1 MRLLVSAIA
10 SRVLPAEPAMRM
22 AGKLLQRGP
31 AITLIHDRSQVG
43 GLRVFYRHWLAVRR
57 AGSKRAEMNIETE
70 QQLIALCLAL
80 IGGQDALS
88 AAERMIATRASAS
101 TFKQQDIE
109 AIRKAISGG
118 ADPLGEAF
126 SSIRSAAARRA
137 AGAVYTPVPIIRSM
151 MTWLVGQ
158 GAPARI
164 VDPGAGSGRFILA
177 AGKAFPDAQLVAVEM
192 DPMAALMLRANVRAH
207 GWTDRATVLVM
218 DYREVKLPRCAG
230 VTAFIGN
237 PPYVRH
243 HDIAEHWKAWY
254 ASAFADFGI
263 KASALAGLH
272 LHFFL
277 KTRLLAKAGDVGAFI
292 TSAEW
297 MDVNYG
303 SALRRLLLDELGGI
317 ALHVLEPT
325 VEAFPG
331 TATTAAITCFRV
343 GATTEPMR
351 MRSVDALERLNGLTI
366 GTDIPRERLH
376 AAPRWSIIVRPSA
389 PDTVGDIELGELFR
403 VHRGQVTG
411 ANDIWIAGEHAKA
424 LPDRVKLPAVTKARD
439 LIQAGAHLRSAEV
452 LRRVVDLPAD
462 LDDFSKDERRRIGAF
477 LSWAKRNGAD
487 QSYIAQHRKA
497 WWSVGL
503 KAPAPIL
510 CTYMARRPPQFTL
523 NACDARH
530 INIAH
535 GLYPRQP
542 LADAVM
548 DNLVT
553 WLNTNVNTGSGRTY
567 AGGLTKF
574 EPKEIERL
582 RIPSLKALLA

>member
-1 MRLLVSAIA
+1 MQSEA
-10 SRVLPAEPAMRM
+10 
-22 AGKLLQRGP
+22 
-31 AITLIHDRSQVG
+31 D
-43 GLRVFYRHWLAVRR
+43 
-57 AGSKRAEMNIETE
+57 
-70 QQLIALCLAL
+70 LIAAAVAL
-80 IGGQDALS
+80 LDGPGHLS
-88 AAERMIATRASAS
+88 PSERMIIKSASAS
-101 TFKQQDIE
+101 NVE
-109 AIRKAISGG
+109 ADRADELRKAILIG

-126 SSIRSAAARRA
+126 SLIRSADRRRTD
-137 AGAVYTPVPIIRSM
+137 GAVYTPATIVRSM
-151 MTWLVGQ
+151 TTWLSAQ
-158 GAPARI
+158 GTPVRI
-164 VDPGAGSGRFILA
+164 VDPGAGSGRFILS
-177 AGKAFPDAQLVAVEM
+177 AGEAFPDAQLVAVEM
-192 DPMAALMLRANVRAH
+192 DPLAALMLRANLSVR
-207 GWTDRATVLVM
+207 GWTDRATVLVK

-230 VTAFIGN
+230 MTAFIGN

-243 HDIAEHWKAWY
+243 HDIAEDWKAWY
-254 ASAFADFGI
+254 AATFAKFGI

-277 KTRLLAKAGDVGAFI
+277 QTRLLAKAGDVGAFI

-331 TATTAAITCFRV
+331 TATTAAITCFRI
-343 GATTEPMR
+343 GETAEPVR
-351 MRSVDALERLNGLTI
+351 VRSVGELERLNGLAK
-366 GTDIPRERLH
+366 GTDIPREQLH
-376 AAPRWSIIVRPSA
+376 AAPRWSIIIRPFEPA
-389 PDTVGDIELGELFR
+389 MVGEIELGELFR

-411 ANDIWIAGEHAKA
+411 ANDIWIAGEHAKG

-439 LIQAGAHLRSAEV
+439 LIEAGAHLHSAEV
-452 LRRVVDLPAD
+452 LRRVIDLPAD
-462 LDDFSKDERRRIGAF
+462 LDDFTKEERRRISAF
-477 LSWAKRNGAD
+477 LSWAKLNGAD

-542 LADAVM
+542 LADDVM
-548 DNLVT
+548 ARLVT
-553 WLNTNVNTGSGRTY
+553 WLNQNISRGSGRTY

-582 RIPSLKALLA
+582 RIPSLETLLA

>member
-1 MRLLVSAIA
+1 MTMQTERD
-10 SRVLPAEPAMRM
+10 
-22 AGKLLQRGP
+22 
-31 AITLIHDRSQVG
+31 LIS
-43 GLRVFYRHWLAVRR
+43 
-57 AGSKRAEMNIETE
+57 M
-70 QQLIALCLAL
+70 CLAL
-80 IGGQDALS
+80 IVDGLESLSTVERKLVKVTQASVSSVGRREADAV
-88 AAERMIATRASAS
+88 
-101 TFKQQDIE
+101 
-109 AIRKAISGG
+109 RKAILRG
-118 ADPLGEAF
+118 ADPLGDAF
-126 SSIRSAAARRA
+126 SAIRSPQDRRS
-137 AGAVYTPVPIIRSM
+137 AGAVYTPHAIVRSM
-151 MTWLVGQ
+151 MTWLSNQ
-158 GAPARI
+158 GKPARI

-177 AGKAFPDAQLVAVEM
+177 AGEAFPDAHLVAVEM
-192 DPMAALMLRANVRAH
+192 DPLAALMLRANLYVR
-207 GWTDRATVLVM
+207 GWSERSAVLVK
-218 DYREVKLPRCAG
+218 DYREVRLPRCAG
-230 VTAFIGN
+230 ITAFIGN

-243 HDIAEHWKAWY
+243 HDIGADWKDWY
-254 ASAFADFGI
+254 ASRFAGLGI

-277 KTRLLAKAGDVGAFI
+277 QTRLLAKKGDVGAFI

-325 VEAFPG
+325 IEAFPG
-331 TATTAAITCFRV
+331 TATTAAITCFQVGETDKPVRV
-343 GATTEPMR
+343 
-351 MRSVDALERLNGLTI
+351 RSVTELARLNGLTKGI
-366 GTDIPRERLH
+366 DVPREQLQ
-376 AAPRWSIIVRPSA
+376 AAARWSIIVRPSKPTA
-389 PDTVGDIELGELFR
+389 PGEIELGELFR

-411 ANDIWIAGEHAKA
+411 ANSIWIAGEHARG

-439 LIQAGAHLRSAEV
+439 LIEAGAHLRSSEV
-452 LRRVVDLPAD
+452 LRRVIDLPPD
-462 LDDFSKDERRRIGAF
+462 LDDFTSEERRRISAF
-477 LSWAKRNGAD
+477 LSWAKTQGAD

-535 GLYPRQP
+535 GLYPREP
-542 LADAVM
+542 LAVSTLPR
-548 DNLVT
+548 LVQ
-553 WLNTNVNTGSGRTY
+553 WLNENINTGSGRTY

-582 RIPSLKALLA
+582 RVPSLEFLTA

>member
-1 MRLLVSAIA
+1 MQSEA
-10 SRVLPAEPAMRM
+10 
-22 AGKLLQRGP
+22 
-31 AITLIHDRSQVG
+31 D
-43 GLRVFYRHWLAVRR
+43 
-57 AGSKRAEMNIETE
+57 
-70 QQLIALCLAL
+70 LIAAAVTLLE
-80 IGGQDALS
+80 GPGHLS
-88 AAERMIATRASAS
+88 PSERRIIKSASAS
-101 TFKQQDIE
+101 NVE
-109 AIRKAISGG
+109 ADRTDGLRKAILSG

-126 SSIRSAAARRA
+126 SLIRSADRRRA
-137 AGAVYTPVPIIRSM
+137 DGAVYTPATIVRSM
-151 MTWLVGQ
+151 TTWLSAQ
-158 GAPARI
+158 GTPVRI

-177 AGKAFPDAQLVAVEM
+177 AGEAFPDAQLVAVEM
-192 DPMAALMLRANVRAH
+192 DPLAALMLRANLSVR
-207 GWTDRATVLVM
+207 GWTDRATVLVK

-230 VTAFIGN
+230 MTAFIGN

-243 HDIAEHWKAWY
+243 HDIAEDWKAWY
-254 ASAFADFGI
+254 AATFAKFGI

-277 KTRLLAKAGDVGAFI
+277 QTRLLAKAGDVGAFI

-303 SALRRLLLDELGGI
+303 SALRQLLLDELGGI

-343 GATTEPMR
+343 GETAEPVR
-351 MRSVDALERLNGLTI
+351 VRSVGELERLNGLAK
-366 GTDIPRERLH
+366 GADIPREQLH
-376 AAPRWSIIVRPSA
+376 AAPRWSIIIRPSA
-389 PDTVGDIELGELFR
+389 PATAGDIELGELFR

-411 ANDIWIAGEHAKA
+411 ANDIWIAGEHAKG
-424 LPDRVKLPAVTKARD
+424 LPDRVKLPSVTKAKD
-439 LIQAGAHLRSAEV
+439 LIQAGAHLHSTEV
-452 LRRVVDLPAD
+452 LRRVIDLPAE
-462 LDDFSKDERRRIGAF
+462 LDDFTKEERRRISAF
-477 LSWAKRNGAD
+477 LSWAKLNGAD

-542 LADAVM
+542 LADGTMAR
-548 DNLVT
+548 LVT
-553 WLNTNVNTGSGRTY
+553 WLNQNISRGSGRTY

-582 RIPSLKALLA
+582 RIPSLETLLA

>member
-1 MRLLVSAIA
+1 MQSEA
-10 SRVLPAEPAMRM
+10 
-22 AGKLLQRGP
+22 
-31 AITLIHDRSQVG
+31 D
-43 GLRVFYRHWLAVRR
+43 
-57 AGSKRAEMNIETE
+57 
-70 QQLIALCLAL
+70 LIAACVAL
-80 IGGQDALS
+80 IGGQGKLS
-88 AAERMIATRASAS
+88 PAERQVVKVALATMSYTS
-101 TFKQQDIE
+101 DVDT
-109 AIRKAISGG
+109 IRRSILRG
-118 ADPLGEAF
+118 ADPLGDAF
-126 SSIRSAAARRA
+126 SRVRSADRRRTD
-137 AGAVYTPVPIIRSM
+137 GAVYTPAPIVRSM
-151 MTWLVGQ
+151 MTWLAAQ
-158 GAPARI
+158 GTPQRI
-164 VDPGAGSGRFILA
+164 VDPGAGSGRFTLA
-177 AGKAFPDAQLVAVEM
+177 AGEAFPDAQLVAVEM
-192 DPMAALMLRANVRAH
+192 DPLAALMLRANLSAR
-207 GWTDRATVLVM
+207 GWTDRATVLVK

-230 VTAFIGN
+230 MTAFIGN

-243 HDIAEHWKAWY
+243 HDIGADWKAWY
-254 ASAFADFGI
+254 ASNFAGFGI
-263 KASALAGLH
+263 KASTLAGLH

-277 KTRLLAKAGDVGAFI
+277 QTRLLAKAGDVGTFI

-325 VEAFPG
+325 IEAFPG

-343 GATTEPMR
+343 GETVDPLR
-351 MRSVDALERLNGLTI
+351 VRSVDELERLNGLSK

-376 AAPRWSIIVRPSA
+376 AAPRWSIIVRPSEQA
-389 PDTVGDIELGELFR
+389 AAGEIEIGELFR

-411 ANDIWIAGEHAKA
+411 ANDIWIAGQHAKV
-424 LPDRVKLPAVTKARD
+424 LPDRVKLPAVTKAKD
-439 LIQAGAHLRSAEV
+439 LIQAGAHLQSSEV
-452 LRRVVDLPAD
+452 LRRVVDLPAE
-462 LDDFSKDERRRIGAF
+462 LDEFTKDERRRIAAF
-477 LSWAKRNGAD
+477 LSWAKLNGAD

-530 INIAH
+530 INVAH

-542 LADAVM
+542 LDDSVM
-548 DNLVT
+548 ARLVM
-553 WLNTNVNTGSGRTY
+553 WLNKNIKTGSGRTY

-582 RIPSLKALLA
+582 RIPSLEALPA

>member
-1 MRLLVSAIA
+1 MTMQTERD
-10 SRVLPAEPAMRM
+10 
-22 AGKLLQRGP
+22 
-31 AITLIHDRSQVG
+31 LIS
-43 GLRVFYRHWLAVRR
+43 
-57 AGSKRAEMNIETE
+57 M
-70 QQLIALCLAL
+70 CLAL
-80 IGGQDALS
+80 LLDGHGSLS
-88 AAERMIATRASAS
+88 AVERKLAKTAEASALNVR
-101 TFKQQDIE
+101 QLE
-109 AIRKAISGG
+109 VNAARKAILRG
-118 ADPLGEAF
+118 ADPLGDAF
-126 SSIRSAAARRA
+126 SAIRSPLERRA
-137 AGAVYTPVPIIRSM
+137 SGAVYTPHPIVRSM
-151 MTWLVGQ
+151 MTWLSSHGE
-158 GAPARI
+158 PARI

-177 AGKAFPDAQLVAVEM
+177 AGAAFPNAQLVAVEM
-192 DPMAALMLRANVRAH
+192 DPLAALMLRTNLCVR
-207 GWTDRATVLVM
+207 GWADRSTVLVK

-230 VTAFIGN
+230 MTAFIGN

-243 HDIAEHWKAWY
+243 HDIGADWKEWY
-254 ASAFADFGI
+254 ASRFAALGI

-277 KTRLLAKAGDVGAFI
+277 QTRLLAKKGDVGAFI

-303 SALRRLLLDELGGI
+303 SALRRLLLEELGGI

-331 TATTAAITCFRV
+331 TATTAAITCFHVGETDKPVRV
-343 GATTEPMR
+343 RTVGEL
-351 MRSVDALERLNGLTI
+351 DGLNGLTKGI
-366 GTDIPRERLH
+366 DVPREQLQ
-376 AAPRWSIIVRPSA
+376 AASRWSIIVRPSA
-389 PDTVGDIELGELFR
+389 PAAAGEIELGELFR

-411 ANDIWIAGEHAKA
+411 ANSIWIAGEHSKG
-424 LPDRVKLPAVTKARD
+424 LPDRVKIPAVTKARD
-439 LIQAGAHLRSAEV
+439 LIEAGAHLQSSEI
-452 LRRVVDLPAD
+452 LRRVIDLPLD
-462 LDDFSKDERRRIGAF
+462 LDDFTNAERRHISAF
-477 LSWAKRNGAD
+477 LSWAKTQGAD

-535 GLYPRQP
+535 GLYPREA
-542 LADAVM
+542 LAASVLPR
-548 DNLVT
+548 LVQ
-553 WLNTNVNTGSGRTY
+553 WLNENINTGSGRTY

-582 RIPSLKALLA
+582 RVPSLEFLTA